1 MQGWLPTDT
10 ASAVP
15 PHSQASAPIPRL
27 FNPAA
32 ARDPTPCPPGSD
44 WCRTFIALAMSDEL
58 RLDYKMQPGDMA
70 LVNNLTMLHAKT
82 AFKVG
87 GICPMES
94 ARSSYYCPSSIHPP
108 APATA
113 PFDPSP
119 PLPPPPALRTSL
131 TPLRRATCCACGS
144 PHPTGL
150 SCRRTAPTCPPG
162 AAWRS
167 ETGAGKCAGYW
178 WVMYVHLVVWYGI
191 LHPY

>member
-1 MQGWLPTDT
+1 MAPPT
-10 ASAVP
+10 
-15 PHSQASAPIPRL
+15 APIPRL
-27 FNPAA
+27 SVKPAA
-32 ARDPTPCPPGSD
+32 AHQPCPPGSNY

-58 RLDYKMQPGDMA
+58 RLDYKMHPGDMA

-131 TPLRRATCCACGS
+131 TPPRRATCCACGS
-144 PHPTGL
+144 PPPTAPF
-150 SCRRTAPTCPPG
+150 CRRTAPTWQPG

-167 ETGAGKCAGYW
+167 ETGAGKCAGC
-178 WVMYVHLVVWYGI
+178 LRRKSVVPFRWDI
-191 LHPY
+191 